1 MDVPYHCVC
10 IQRMG
15 RYDKAH
21 DGGDRGRKRDKV
33 SRHLHSLRLIMES
46 ELSWFFV
53 RAFAT
58 FCTASLCSVS
68 LRLTHDMTLSELF
81 AAEGPRAH

>member
-15 RYDKAH
+15 WQDKVH

-33 SRHLHSLRLIMES
+33 SRLLHSLRLIMES
-46 ELSWFFV
+46 ELPRFFV
-53 RAFAT
+53 RASA
-58 FCTASLCSVS
+58 TASLCSVS

>member
-1 MDVPYHCVC
+1 MDVPYRCVC
-10 IQRMG
+10 IQCMG
-15 RYDKAH
+15 RQDKVH

-33 SRHLHSLRLIMES
+33 SRLHSLRLIMES
-46 ELSWFFV
+46 ELPRFFV
-53 RAFAT
+53 RASA
-58 FCTASLCSVS
+58 TASLCSVS

>member
-1 MDVPYHCVC
+1 MDICYHCVC

-15 RYDKAH
+15 RQDKAH

-46 ELSWFFV
+46 ELSRFFV
-53 RAFAT
+53 RVSA
-58 FCTASLCSVS
+58 TASLCSVS
-68 LRLTHDMTLSELF
+68 LQLTHDMTLSELF
-81 AAEGPRAH
+81 AAEGPCAH